1 MKKLSTLLLLSLA
14 CCAVRSADDNTFY
27 FPDAIVMPGQ
37 TTNIGL
43 CVRNTATDLTCLEA
57 EVRLPEGLSIV
68 VDEEGNPMTSLC
80 RNRIQGHEL
89 LANVLD
95 DGSLKLLVSSIDGN
109 PFSGDDG
116 LILTFRVQAA
126 EGAPV
131 GECSIESA
139 GESLLVDT
147 EAEAYYASGVK
158 GIVLITDD
166 ATGLQQSI
174 PAPDSSEDIYDL
186 SGRKVTRANKGIFIR
201 AGKKELHK

>member
-57 EVRLPEGLSIV
+57 EVRLPEGLSFV

-166 ATGLQQSI
+166 ATGLQQSM
-174 PAPDSSEDIYDL
+174 PAPDRSEDIYDL